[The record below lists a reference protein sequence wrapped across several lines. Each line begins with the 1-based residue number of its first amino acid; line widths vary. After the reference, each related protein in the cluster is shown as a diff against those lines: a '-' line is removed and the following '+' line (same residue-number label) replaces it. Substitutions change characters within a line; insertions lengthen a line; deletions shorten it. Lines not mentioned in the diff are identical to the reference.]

1 MGDQK
6 PRSKEWEKLYLCT
19 HECMHACVHAHVRVC
34 MCAWSQLLVSSFIAH
49 HFTFLK
55 QDLWQTWSLLRSP
68 DKLASEPPTPPP
80 APLTFGYRYMRSK
93 LESSVLL
100 LNYLIHWAISQ
111 ALRYYILTN
120 TYLCRNTIDW
130 SKGLM
135 GWGNSDS
142 PRWPWVFREKGI
154 LFLQCRK
161 GAYPMRAWDL
171 FRGRSQGEK
180 DFLAYVNCFISAVTK
195 CLQEIREEG
204 LFSLSVIGSSP

>member
-68 DKLASEPPTPPP
+68 DKLASEPPTPLP

-135 GWGNSDS
+135 GWGNSDLLGGPGS
-142 PRWPWVFREKGI
+142 LERRVFFSSSVGRVPIQWGLETCFEAGVRGRKIFLHMLIASSLLWPNA
-154 LFLQCRK
+154 CRK
-161 GAYPMRAWDL
+161 
-171 FRGRSQGEK
+171 
-180 DFLAYVNCFISAVTK
+180 
-195 CLQEIREEG
+195 
-204 LFSLSVIGSSP
+204 